1 MPDRI
6 EQTRAVYDEIAIE
19 YASRIASELEG
30 KPLDRALLD
39 VFAMSIGTG
48 PRVCDAGCGPGHVA
62 RYLRDRGVNV
72 YGLDLSPAMVSE
84 AIRRNP
90 DIEFRTG
97 DLTDLA
103 GEPSDLAGIVAFYS
117 LIHLPRERVTPAL
130 RNIRRHLRERAS
142 VHRLSHRHRRAPY
155 GRVVGTARLCRF
167 HILRGR
173 RNARVVQQAGF
184 ALEWV
189 VEREPY
195 AGVEHP
201 TRRAYALARRLD
213 SVSTTAPPTSG

>member
-6 EQTRAVYDEIAIE
+6 NQTRAVYDEIATE

-39 VFAMSIGTG
+39 VFATRIGAG
-48 PRVCDAGCGPGHVA
+48 ARVCDAGCGPGHVA

-72 YGLDLSPAMVSE
+72 YGLDLSPKMVSE

-103 GEPSDLAGIVAFYS
+103 GEPTDLAGVVAFYS
-117 LIHLPRERVTPAL
+117 LIHLPRERVTLAL
-130 RNIRRHLRERAS
+130 RNIRRHLGPNGLVFIA
-142 VHRLSHRHRRAPY
+142 
-155 GRVVGTARLCRF
+155 F
-167 HILRGR
+167 HIGADELHMDEWWGQPVCVDFTFFEVGEMREY
-173 RNARVVQQAGF
+173 VQQAGF
-184 ALEWV
+184 ALEWI

-195 AGVEHP
+195 AGGEHP
-201 TRRAYALARRLD
+201 TRRAYVLARSLD
-213 SVSTTAPPTSG
+213 LVGTPPSN

>member
-1 MPDRI
+1 MSDRI
-6 EQTRAVYDEIAIE
+6 EQTRAVYDEIATE
-19 YASRIASELEG
+19 YASRIANELEG

-39 VFAMSIGTG
+39 VFATSIGAEA
-48 PRVCDAGCGPGHVA
+48 RVCDAGCGPGHVA

-84 AIRRNP
+84 ALRRNP

-97 DLTDLA
+97 DLTVLT
-103 GEPSDLAGIVAFYS
+103 GEPSDLAAVVAFYS

-130 RNIRRHLRERAS
+130 RSIHRHLRPNGLVFIA
-142 VHRLSHRHRRAPY
+142 
-155 GRVVGTARLCRF
+155 F
-167 HILRGR
+167 HIGTGELHMDEWWERPVSVDFTFFEVDEM
-173 RNARVVQQAGF
+173 RVYVEQAGF

-201 TRRAYALARRLD
+201 TRRAYVLARSLE
-213 SVSTTAPPTSG
+213 SVGSPSSPT